1 MFYSEKKKSAFYGVL
16 LHRLPAGL
24 HNNKGGKT
32 VVTEAKLSL
41 KVNAHAQLVATLVE
55 VLAVNN
61 CIEGEGNARAKCAYK
76 GKANHVLVVDA
87 SLRVVIVKHIKRC
100 DKQKVGVKKV
110 ISRKRLQPVLTLI
123 CVSSSIR

>member
-1 MFYSEKKKSAFYGVL
+1 M
-16 LHRLPAGL
+16 
-24 HNNKGGKT
+24 
-32 VVTEAKLSL
+32 VTEAKLSL

-87 SLRVVIVKHIKRC
+87 SLRVVIVKQIKRC